1 MLLISTF
8 FTFFNM
14 FLNISNRF
22 TAVELHVVQLVI
34 ILFHLNAL
42 MDLILYYSIYCI
54 IDQSGQNIF
63 LHILSFANPQ
73 VKTMIAKLRLLPRKT
88 PISGI
93 SFTTFFN
100 TDYPVLW

>member
-1 MLLISTF
+1 MRHIFTF
-8 FTFFNM
+8 FTFLNI
-14 FLNISNRF
+14 FLNSSNCF

-34 ILFHLNAL
+34 VLFHLTAL

-54 IDQSGQNIF
+54 INQIGQNIF

-88 PISGI
+88 SISGI
-93 SFTTFFN
+93 SLTC
-100 TDYPVLW
+100 YY